1 MGGWYGTGVKDWVFG
16 CSERQAGQAGE
27 LDMKRVVVFL
37 VLGVQMGWAGGLEAG
52 GPAFSVQQGP
62 EIFQLSPVSAKRDML
77 GEAAE
82 YSLGI
87 LVEVPRKG
95 LRGSQADLESV
106 IALRKWLEQTK
117 DEVARILA
125 LTLQYNVDSAILNEV
140 FRKER
145 KRLGETL
152 ETEFA
157 EESFDAEL
165 LAGLLKKNEIDEEGS
180 LNYALSLETE
190 IGEFCRKK
198 GYQAG
203 DFLSGEIFEKEND
216 KVEVTVIR
224 KKEIDG
230 QIQSEQ
236 VKRDIRDINLLPTI
250 MFGTEP
256 KNKMELLPYILPE
269 ILRTIE
275 EARNVRMVAG
285 IYLKDKDFKVEAED
299 KNNIFND
306 KLRQEMEQEIA
317 AKKQNRL
324 TSKKRQPIEYQ
335 IDQVIGFLRKRVN
348 SQEKEYNVGLYLKFL
363 PYVRNEK
370 IYPKYFPKFARK
382 HNMYGMFLLLC
393 E

>member
-1 MGGWYGTGVKDWVFG
+1 
-16 CSERQAGQAGE
+16 
-27 LDMKRVVVFL
+27 MKRVVVFL
-37 VLGVQMGWAGGLEAG
+37 VLGVQMGLADGLMGAG

-62 EIFQLSPVSAKRDML
+62 EIFQVSPASAKRDML

-87 LVEVPRKG
+87 LAEVPKKG
-95 LRGSQADLESV
+95 LKGSQADLESV
-106 IALRKWLEQTK
+106 IDLRKWLEQTK

-165 LAGLLKKNEIDEEGS
+165 LAGLLKKNEIEEEGS

-203 DFLSGEIFEKEND
+203 DFLSREIFEKEND
-216 KVEVTVIR
+216 EVKVTVIR

-236 VKRDIRDINLLPTI
+236 DNMDIRDINLLPSLVL
-250 MFGTEP
+250 GTYP
-256 KNKMELLPYILPE
+256 KCKAELLPYILPE

-285 IYLKDKDFKVEAED
+285 IYLKDKGFKVEAED

-306 KLRQEMEQEIA
+306 KLRQEMEQEMA

-324 TSKKRQPIEYQ
+324 TSKKREPIEYQ
-335 IDQVIGFLRKRVN
+335 IDHVIAFLRKRVN
-348 SQEKEYNVGLYLKFL
+348 SREEEYNVGLYLRFL
-363 PYVRNEK
+363 PFVRNDSL
-370 IYPKYFPKFARK
+370 YPKNYPKLARK
-382 HNMYGMFLLLC
+382 HNLYGKFLLLC